1 MHRKLD
7 RQNKVQ
13 SEKES
18 KNTRQFYKVI
28 LIHESMISKA
38 PSFQFQNASFQNGY
52 SLPISKKKKKI
63 EYNSINPFNNPFHNP
78 FKNPFRF
85 TKTPKSTDTCM
96 DCREQ
101 GHFRKGC
108 PKIQQH
114 DKTDLI
120 RR

>member
-52 SLPISKKKKKI
+52 SLPISKKKKKLNTI
-63 EYNSINPFNNPFHNP
+63 QSTPSTIPSTILLKILSDSPKRPKVQTPAWIAESKAILEKAVLKFNST
-78 FKNPFRF
+78 
-85 TKTPKSTDTCM
+85 TKQT
-96 DCREQ
+96 
-101 GHFRKGC
+101 
-108 PKIQQH
+108 
-114 DKTDLI
+114 
-120 RR
+120 